1 MTSRMRPSVAE
12 APEVRE
18 GTTSP
23 PCPAVPRATT
33 AGEARRDA
41 AWDALVEDA
50 PGGDLVQTTAWASIR
65 QQLGT
70 RVCHLRVHAKD
81 GTLLGGCLM
90 QHRRVL
96 PGIRIG
102 AVPRGP
108 LLFDDRPGAAE
119 HVVRETLAA
128 ARRLGIRLLVVQ
140 PPEGS
145 AVLDEALGAAG
156 FRVGAPAVAPT
167 ATLRLDLMRSEA
179 DLFAGLN
186 ATRRRRVRQCQR
198 ESLET
203 VVSDDLEAF
212 HRLHVASA
220 TRQGFRP
227 LSLKNLEAQRDVL
240 APLGMSRML
249 ITRHDGVPVAGE
261 WFTVF
266 GGEWTSKL
274 RGFDAAQAAPQARNA
289 STCAI
294 WGSILEARREGA
306 RRFDFGGFDRGSA
319 QALLAG
325 RDPPPAFVDT
335 PSHFKWSFGG
345 EVVLLPPPRFIL
357 TGRVAH
363 AVLAGLLQR
372 VLAGDAARRLA
383 QTIRAAT

>member
-119 HVVRETLAA
+119 QVVRETLAA

-145 AVLDEALGAAG
+145 AALDKALGAAG

-227 LSLKNLEAQRDVL
+227 LSLTNLEAQRDVL

-274 RGFDAAQAAPQARNA
+274 RGFDAAQARNA

-383 QTIRAAT
+383 QTIRAAP